1 MKKSIAHIV
10 EQKDYSTSKK
20 KLDEYI
26 VWFVNI
32 TRRKD
37 NMNRLDPLLGDQ
49 PTRNFEEWRQL
60 VNHGLDFHGEGNN
73 IGVTFRR

>member
-1 MKKSIAHIV
+1 
-10 EQKDYSTSKK
+10 
-20 KLDEYI
+20 
-26 VWFVNI
+26 
-32 TRRKD
+32 
-37 NMNRLDPLLGDQ
+37 MNRLDPLLGDQ